1 MTIDFEPSWMDADLV
16 LLRSTIVRFI
26 ESEVLPDD
34 EAARKRGNVG
44 HALWRR
50 AGELG
55 LLCLDVPEEYGGGG
69 GDYRHEAVFNHELA
83 RRGLTGMAISAH
95 SLVARFL
102 LDHANEDQRRRY
114 LPRMASGELVGA
126 IAVTEPDAGSD
137 VQGIRTTARR
147 VDGDYVLNGSKIF
160 ISNGLLAGI
169 VLVVAKTDAG
179 EGARGMSILILETE
193 GLNGYRVGRVLDK
206 IGQKAQDTAELFFDD
221 VRVPA
226 CNLLGGVEGKGFGQL
241 SGLCYERVTIGI
253 TAVAAMEGAYDA
265 TLSYVRGRHAFGRP
279 IAEFQNTRFKLAEI
293 ATQIKVARTF
303 IDRCVTEL
311 AAGHVDMITSSM
323 AKWWLTELHGKVID
337 ECLQLHGGYGYMN
350 EYLISRLY
358 LDARVRRIYGGTSE
372 IMKEMIA
379 RSL

>member
-83 RRGLTGMAISAH
+83 RRSLTGMAISAH

-337 ECLQLHGGYGYMN
+337 EWLQLRGGYGYMN

>member
-83 RRGLTGMAISAH
+83 RRSLTGMAISAH